1 MVIRSTPLRQRD
13 QRKTIMNSSHDAM
26 GSLSIGEP
34 TTVRNLTVFPL
45 LDKEPRTPSYL
56 LLVEALAR
64 ESVTISE
71 ISESGAVPSVK
82 LDNHGDRPVL
92 LLDGEHLVGCK
103 QNRIVNTSILVPA
116 RAEIR
121 LPVSCVEHGRWR
133 SESRHFEASDRN
145 MFAELR
151 AAKVAQVT
159 RNLHRQASH
168 AADQSA
174 IWDGIAAKAERLGSE
189 SASGAMS
196 GIYRRREVDLDAYL
210 GALAVVPGQR
220 GAIFAINGRVVGL
233 EVLDAGSTWDK
244 CFANV
249 ASGYALD
256 ALDHHTSLFPS
267 TPASAAE
274 TFIGRLAEAR
284 ESRFDG
290 VGLGH
295 DLRFEGEGLVGLA
308 LVVDRTVIHLCAFD
322 LAGGTNDRPSMRG
335 DRALRRSPAAR
346 RGAYGDE

>member
-1 MVIRSTPLRQRD
+1 
-13 QRKTIMNSSHDAM
+13 MNSSHDAM

-34 TTVRNLTVFPL
+34 ATVRNLTVFPL

-56 LLVEALAR
+56 LLAEAIAR
-64 ESVTISE
+64 QSVTISE

-82 LDNHGDRPVL
+82 LDNRGDRPVL

-116 RAEIR
+116 QAETY

-159 RNLHRQASH
+159 RNLHRQASP

-196 GIYRRREVDLDAYL
+196 GIYRRRERDLDAYIR
-210 GALAVVPGQR
+210 GMAVVPGQC

-233 EVLDAGSTWDK
+233 EVLDARSTWEK
-244 CFANV
+244 CFVNV
-249 ASGYALD
+249 VSGYALD
-256 ALDHHTSLFPS
+256 ALDHYTSLFPS

-274 TFIGRLAEAR
+274 TFISRLARAPEA
-284 ESRFDG
+284 RFDG
-290 VGLGH
+290 VGLGE
-295 DLRFEGEGLVGLA
+295 DVRFEGEGLVGLA
-308 LVVDRTVIHLCAFD
+308 LVVEGTAIHLCAFD
-322 LAGGTNDRPSMRG
+322 LADGPRGSLSPRG
-335 DRALRRSPAAR
+335 DRALRRSAAAR
-346 RGAYGDE
+346 WGAYGDEY